1 MHTVTQG
8 PAPAPV
14 LRMRDVEALTGRK
27 RSSIYEDM
35 AAGRMPRQI
44 KIGPRAV
51 GWLRAEIEAWQLAC
65 VAQRDAQAEA
75 IAA

>member
-1 MHTVTQG
+1 MKSVSNV
-8 PAPAPV
+8 PWPRPAPV
-14 LRMRDVEALTGRK
+14 LRLPEVEALTGRK

-51 GWLRAEIEAWQLAC
+51 GWLRADIEEWQARC
-65 VAQRDAQAEA
+65 VAERDTALVEA
-75 IAA
+75 